1 MTSHGSEPPP
11 LRAIRPGALLRPL
24 DPPAYTP
31 RQPSLATTL
40 RMLVLVA
47 CIASGMPFIIMGYLM
62 AVEPWASVMLGVWV
76 LSFATVGSQYLIGR
90 VK

>member
-1 MTSHGSEPPP
+1 MNDRPTP
-11 LRAIRPGALLRPL
+11 LRPHLALLRPL
-24 DPPAYTP
+24 DPPTYAP

-40 RMLVLVA
+40 RMLVICA
-47 CIASGMPFIIMGYLM
+47 SIASGMPFIIMGYLI

-76 LSFATVGSQYLIGR
+76 LSFSVIASQYLIGH